1 MRCKVTEQTTEGQ
14 GLSPFIDQIA
24 AELRRPVRLD
34 PRFDERVME
43 ALNAPEVIPLHPT
56 RQAGK
61 PGTLRPWIVRP
72 WTLRVSPIGA
82 FAAAAALVGVI
93 ALGTWRFSAIDQVQV
108 ATQPI
113 ERDLIPVANTGEEP
127 LVLHQF
133 TYYQKGLQ
141 SIALVGQFNDW
152 DADSTALKEVSPGVW
167 TVSMLLRPGVYE
179 YQFILNGKQ
188 RVTDP
193 TMPQTSNDFGS
204 PNSVVTVSPKVPR

>member
-1 MRCKVTEQTTEGQ
+1 VTEP
-14 GLSPFIDQIA
+14 LDPFIDQIA
-24 AELRRPVRLD
+24 AELKRPVRLD
-34 PRFDERVME
+34 PQFDERVME

-56 RQAGK
+56 RQ
-61 PGTLRPWIVRP
+61 PRRSWLVRP
-72 WTLRVSPIGA
+72 TWTLRVSPIGA
-82 FAAAAALVGVI
+82 FATAAALVGIV
-93 ALGTWRFSAIDQVQV
+93 AFSAWQLSAIEE
-108 ATQPI
+108 TQI
-113 ERDLIPVANTGEEP
+113 ASQPVAGDLVPVSNTGEAP

-152 DADSTALKEVSPGVW
+152 DPDSTALQEVSPGVW
-167 TVSMLLRPGVYE
+167 TVSMRLRPGVYE

-193 TMPQTSNDFGS
+193 TMPQTSSDFGS

>member
-1 MRCKVTEQTTEGQ
+1 VTEP
-14 GLSPFIDQIA
+14 LDPFIDQIA
-24 AELRRPVRLD
+24 AELKRPVRLD

-43 ALNAPEVIPLHPT
+43 ALNAAEVIPLHPT
-56 RQAGK
+56 RQ
-61 PGTLRPWIVRP
+61 PRRSWLVRP
-72 WTLRVSPIGA
+72 TWTLRVSPIGA

-93 ALGTWRFSAIDQVQV
+93 AFSAWQLSPVDQVQV

-113 ERDLIPVANTGEEP
+113 EGGLVPVSNTDAEP

-141 SIALVGQFNDW
+141 SISVVGGFNDW
-152 DADSTALKEVSPGVW
+152 DADSTAMTEVSPGVW
-167 TVSMLLRPGVYE
+167 TVSMRLRPGVYE

-204 PNSVVTVSPKVPR
+204 PNSVVTISRKAPQ